1 MIQIL
6 LLSIPIIPS
15 SSSVTT
21 QRVNS
26 FENRNASTIPIRRR
40 FARRFRFSLFPSC
53 SSSPFQLV
61 SIWLEADT
69 LVLFSSSFLPSWV
82 RVTVSIERRC
92 RYVHA
97 LRARFLIVR
106 KKEGTDQIRD
116 PVHFARIED
125 NRAET
130 RNWEACLRP
139 IGRDSLENV
148 ANRWLED
155 VKLLLFLFFFFF
167 AFLYSITRDGWD
179 KIAKRERW
187 YNFCR
192 ISTK

>member
-1 MIQIL
+1 MCQ
-6 LLSIPIIPS
+6 LSW
-15 SSSVTT
+15 
-21 QRVNS
+21 
-26 FENRNASTIPIRRR
+26 FDCR
-40 FARRFRFSLFPSC
+40 FAFRFSLFPSC
-53 SSSPFQLV
+53 PSSPFQLV
-61 SIWLEADT
+61 SIWLEPDT

-106 KKEGTDQIRD
+106 KKEGTGEIRD

-130 RNWEACLRP
+130 RNWEACLWP

-148 ANRWLED
+148 ANRWVED

-167 AFLYSITRDGWD
+167 CIRLCETDEIKLRNEGGDIIFSGFLRNNYCN
-179 KIAKRERW
+179 E
-187 YNFCR
+187 
-192 ISTK
+192 

>member
-6 LLSIPIIPS
+6 LLSISIIPS
-15 SSSVTT
+15 LSSVPT
-21 QRVNS
+21 QKINS
-26 FENRNASTIPIRRR
+26 FENRNVSTILIR
-40 FARRFRFSLFPSC
+40 FAFRFSLFPSC
-53 SSSPFQLV
+53 PSSPFQLV
-61 SIWLEADT
+61 SIWLEPDT
-69 LVLFSSSFLPSWV
+69 LVLFSSSFLPSWE

-106 KKEGTDQIRD
+106 KKEGTGEIRD

-130 RNWEACLRP
+130 RNWEACLWP

-148 ANRWLED
+148 ANRWVED
-155 VKLLLFLFFFFF
+155 VKLLLFLFFFF
-167 AFLYSITRDGWD
+167 LYSIMWDGWD
-179 KIAKRERW
+179 KIAKRGRW